1 MTETVPGTEPIEMAP
16 HLAGCP
22 YAAYASLRED
32 GGVHRAVKPSGG
44 NVWVISRYAD
54 VKALFSDPRMSIET
68 SNSRHGY
75 EGFGLPP
82 ALDAHLMNV
91 DAAAHA
97 RLRRLVSSAFTPRR
111 IEAQRDRIQA
121 AADRL
126 IDAMAPRGGAD
137 LIADYAATIPVVVIC
152 DLLGIPEADGAAFQ
166 SYTRSLMNPNDL
178 NRPSTRELVSGMHAC
193 LVDLIARKRA
203 EPADDLLT
211 AMITA
216 RDGEDRLT
224 ENELTSLAFL
234 ILWAGFETT
243 VHLIANSIA
252 ALLVAP
258 DLAQIVRAEPS
269 PHTDRMAAL
278 VEELLRRDGPMLTA
292 IRRFPLEDLHFD
304 TATVPAG
311 DTVLLAITSANHDP
325 DLAADPERIDMD
337 RHSAG
342 HLGFGHGPHYCL
354 GAPLARM
361 EARIALWTVM
371 HRLPDLALA
380 VPAGQLSWKP
390 DHRQHALTALPVTF
404 TPQPAE

>member
-1 MTETVPGTEPIEMAP
+1 MVP

-22 YAAYASLRED
+22 YEAYAKLREA
-32 GGVHRAVKPSGG
+32 GGAHQAVKPSGG
-44 NVWVISRYAD
+44 PVWVISRYDD
-54 VKALFSDPRMSIET
+54 VKALLSDPRMSIEA

-91 DAAAHA
+91 DDQAHA

-111 IEAQRDRIQA
+111 IDAQREHIQA

-126 IDAMAPRGGAD
+126 IDAIAPIGQAD
-137 LIADYAATIPVVVIC
+137 LVAAYAAAIPVVVIC
-152 DLLGIPEADGAAFQ
+152 DLLGIPESDGAAFQ
-166 SYTRSLMNPNDL
+166 AYTRSLMNPNDPD
-178 NRPSTRELVSGMHAC
+178 RPSTRDLVTGMHAC
-193 LVDLIARKRA
+193 LVELIEHKRT

-243 VHLIANSIA
+243 VHLISNAIA
-252 ALLVAP
+252 ALLTEP
-258 DLAQIVRAEPS
+258 RLAEIVRGEPD
-269 PHTDRMAAL
+269 PHTARMAAL

-292 IRRFPLEDLHFD
+292 IRRFPLEDL
-304 TATVPAG
+304 TVGERTVPAG
-311 DTVLLAITSANHDP
+311 ETVLLALTSANHDP
-325 DLAADPERIDMD
+325 QHIPDPEVIDLD
-337 RHSAG
+337 QPGGG

-361 EARIALWTVM
+361 EARTALWSIV

-380 VPAGQLSWKP
+380 VPEEDLPWKI

-404 TPQPAE
+404 TGQPA